1 MKHKLDTRTPKK
13 IKMKCWG
20 TFLTNLNFM
29 LHKISRGLKICTP
42 KNKKKC
48 IEGYSYILHIQ
59 YVVKMNALI

>member
-13 IKMKCWG
+13 MKNEMSG

-48 IEGYSYILHIQ
+48 IEGYSHILHIQ
-59 YVVKMNALI
+59 YVVRMNALI

>member
-13 IKMKCWG
+13 MKNEMSG
-20 TFLTNLNFM
+20 YVSYKLNFM

-59 YVVKMNALI
+59 YVVRMNALL

>member
-1 MKHKLDTRTPKK
+1 MKNE
-13 IKMKCWG
+13 MSG

-48 IEGYSYILHIQ
+48 IEGYSHILHIQ
-59 YVVKMNALI
+59 YVVRMNALI

>member
-13 IKMKCWG
+13 MKNEMSGYVSCK
-20 TFLTNLNFM
+20 LKLM